1 MINNTFDIKP
11 SRILNGLLIAL
22 HALTLVAAVM
32 NTLPVIFKITLII
45 FIMLHFVWHWKK
57 QVTQAVT
64 TQFTYSETTGW
75 GRIVNDEFLAI
86 RILPST
92 ILTPWLIV
100 IHYYELPAT
109 ALKTQIC
116 FKDALTANAFRLLT
130 IQLKINGM
138 PAQEQHTSD

>member
-1 MINNTFDIKP
+1 MINNTFNIKP
-11 SRILNGLLIAL
+11 SRTLNSLLIAL

-32 NTLPVIFKITLII
+32 NTLPVTVKITLII
-45 FIMLHFVWHWKK
+45 FIMLHFVWYWKK

-75 GRIVNDEFLAI
+75 ERIVNDKPLAI
-86 RILPST
+86 HILPST
-92 ILTPWLIV
+92 ILTSWLIV

-116 FKDALTANAFRLLT
+116 FKDALTANDFRLLT
-130 IQLKINGM
+130 VQLKINGI
-138 PAQEQHTSD
+138 PVQEHHTSD